1 MNLSER
7 ELFTG
12 ILIYKIELTDSF
24 VAVVDVLTTNF
35 NYKLLLLSFY
45 YVFIISQL
53 FYHVL

>member
-24 VAVVDVLTTNF
+24 IAVVDVLATNYMF
-35 NYKLLLLSFY
+35 SLSFTVVPY
-45 YVFIISQL
+45 GPIF
-53 FYHVL
+53 